1 MTLDKLAPVSEYLR
15 GRLGARGSQILA
27 VLLFAAGLGI
37 VVAANYLLL
46 ASDAGGMTRKDFMS
60 LWSGGKALALGLNP
74 YDETVWRPL
83 RASYGDTWLPDAICP
98 FPAWTI
104 LFFVPL
110 SFLTTQMAGAVWMTL
125 CEVALLAGV
134 FLTAQALR
142 WRDYRRYL
150 LWLLVGLALY
160 RPIFSAI
167 ANGQLAP
174 VLFFLLAAAFYL
186 HRRGYPFV
194 AGVLLALQVSK
205 PNLTVL
211 FVPLVGLIW
220 LVRRDWRALS
230 GLAAGGLGLLLAS
243 WIVLPG
249 WIFQWLAAAEKGQVA
264 SITPTAWG
272 LAHDL
277 VGEAY
282 WLALAGVVVAAMILG
297 AVAVIWR
304 QKDKDWLFS
313 LGLALGVSTFATP
326 YLWAYEQLV
335 LFFPAMVGL
344 YWGLGS
350 GRRRPSAWIGAW
362 LLVVVGL
369 SWVLVFVAMSR
380 GIDTWSAFVTLG
392 VMGYFLVA
400 WRAHRQGPLT
410 EGNGS

>member
-1 MTLDKLAPVSEYLR
+1 V
-15 GRLGARGSQILA
+15 ILFT
-27 VLLFAAGLGI
+27 VGLGI
-37 VVAANYLLL
+37 VIAANYALL
-46 ASDAGGMTRKDFMS
+46 ASKAGGMTRKDFMS
-60 LWSGGKALALGLNP
+60 LWSGGKALTLGLNP

-110 SFLTTQMAGAVWMTL
+110 SLLTTQMAGAVWMTI

-134 FLTAQALR
+134 ILTVQALR
-142 WRDYRRYL
+142 WRDHRRYL
-150 LWLLVGLALY
+150 LWILAGLVLF

-174 VLFFLLAAAFYL
+174 ALFFLLAAAFYL
-186 HRRGYPFV
+186 YRRGYPLV
-194 AGVLLALQVSK
+194 AGMLLALQITK

-211 FVPLVGLIW
+211 FVPLVGLIL

-230 GLAAGGLGLLLAS
+230 GLVAGGLGLLAAS

-249 WIFQWLAAAEKGQVA
+249 WIFQWLAAAEKGRVA

-272 LAHDL
+272 LVHDL
-277 VGEAY
+277 VGEVH
-282 WLALAGVVVAAMILG
+282 WTALAGAVVAAIILG
-297 AVAVIWR
+297 TVVVIWR
-304 QKDKDWLFS
+304 QKNDDWLFS
-313 LGLALGVSTFATP
+313 LGLALGVSAFATP

-344 YWGLGS
+344 FWGVRS
-350 GRRRPSAWIGAW
+350 GRWRRSVWIGAW
-362 LLVVVGL
+362 LIVMVGL
-369 SWVLVFVAMSR
+369 SWVLVFVATSR

-392 VMGYFLVA
+392 VMSYFLVA
-400 WRAHRQGPLT
+400 WRACLQSPLA
-410 EGNGS
+410 EGNGL